1 MVRKIIAGIGRRTLP
16 FPVVI
21 DYQIPSQPHKPI
33 RKIPDVGIVL
43 LERPVNPYE
52 YFLRQVFGR
61 RVARRESVGQIVDSA
76 GELTDDLR
84 PSLLIT
90 APTTLNQFSII

>member
-1 MVRKIIAGIGRRTLP
+1 MVREIVARIGRRTLP

-21 DYQIPSQPHKPI
+21 DNQIPSQPHKPI
-33 RKIPDVGIVL
+33 REIAYVGIVL
-43 LERPVNPYE
+43 FKRPVNPYE

-61 RVARRESVGQIVDSA
+61 RMARRESVGQIVDSA
-76 GELTDDLR
+76 RELTDYLR
-84 PSLLIT
+84 PSLLIA